1 VLGRVADCA
10 PCQEDWSWLQ
20 TRIASNLTPA
30 ENTAFD
36 RSKFIVATNDAR
48 NRINSDRLASFTPI
62 MKIEQCDDGLSLV
75 DDQLLD
81 GERVDDSGLNVY
93 AVGAEVML
101 TVNLWTE
108 AGLVNG
114 ACGVI
119 DAILKPEYNSKTRV
133 LMVNFPKYR
142 GPLLST
148 VAPTVVPITHIRTP
162 CFTGVPLTLAWAIT
176 IHKAQGMTMDRV
188 TIDLGQR
195 EFATG
200 MTFVA
205 LSRAKCF
212 DGIRLL
218 PFDWNRFERIRNGK
232 HVEAR
237 RAEFRRL
244 KELASTTETRRRDL
258 DRGWFSITI
267 GPACR
272 SIIMRR
278 TEALS

>member
-1 VLGRVADCA
+1 
-10 PCQEDWSWLQ
+10 
-20 TRIASNLTPA
+20 
-30 ENTAFD
+30 
-36 RSKFIVATNDAR
+36 
-48 NRINSDRLASFTPI
+48 
-62 MKIEQCDDGLSLV
+62 MKIEQCDDGLTLA
-75 DDQLLD
+75 DDELLD
-81 GERVDDSGLNVY
+81 GERVDDSGLNLY

-119 DAILKPEYNSKTRV
+119 DAILKPEHHSKTCV

-148 VAPTVVPITHIRTP
+148 DAPTVVPITHIRTP
-162 CFTGVPLTLAWAIT
+162 RFTGVPLTLAWAIT

-188 TIDLGQR
+188 TIDLGQK

-205 LSRAKCF
+205 LSRAKRF

-218 PFDWNRFERIRNGK
+218 PFDWNRLDRIRNGK

-237 RAEFRRL
+237 RAKFRRL
-244 KELASTTETRRRDL
+244 KDLAFTTQTRRAEL
-258 DRGWFSITI
+258 GLFLFSITTR
-267 GPACR
+267 PRCR
-272 SIIMRR
+272 SLLTPR
-278 TEALS
+278 TENRSYAA

>member
-1 VLGRVADCA
+1 
-10 PCQEDWSWLQ
+10 
-20 TRIASNLTPA
+20 
-30 ENTAFD
+30 
-36 RSKFIVATNDAR
+36 
-48 NRINSDRLASFTPI
+48 
-62 MKIEQCDDGLSLV
+62 MKIEQCDDGLTLA
-75 DDQLLD
+75 DDELLD
-81 GERVDDSGLNVY
+81 GERVNDSGLNLY

-119 DAILKPEYNSKTRV
+119 DAILKPEHHSKTCV

-148 VAPTVVPITHIRTP
+148 DAPTVVPITHIRTP
-162 CFTGVPLTLAWAIT
+162 RFTGVPLTLAWAIT

-188 TIDLGQR
+188 TIDLGQK

-205 LSRAKCF
+205 LSHAKRF
-212 DGIRLL
+212 NGIRLL
-218 PFDWNRFERIRNGK
+218 PFDWNCLDWIRNGK

-237 RAEFRRL
+237 RAEFRCL
-244 KELASTTETRRRDL
+244 KDLAFTTQTRRAEL
-258 DRGWFSITI
+258 GLFLFSITTC
-267 GPACR
+267 PRCR
-272 SIIMRR
+272 SLLTPR
-278 TEALS
+278 TENHSYAA